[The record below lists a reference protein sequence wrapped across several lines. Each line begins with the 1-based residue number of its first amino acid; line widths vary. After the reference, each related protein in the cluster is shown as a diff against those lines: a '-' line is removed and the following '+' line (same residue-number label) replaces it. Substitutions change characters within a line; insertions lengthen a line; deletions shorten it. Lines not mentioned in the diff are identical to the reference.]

1 MLLTPEGRVAYKPT
15 LPINYHEKEAGI
27 FKKRASKYYP
37 LPTAHFLENI
47 FYAGRPP
54 LREATPESH
63 LNEDFQGALDE
74 AVLLGNF
81 FCERYYHWLIECLP
95 QLLFL
100 QEEDLVSTV
109 LIPDDAHAPF
119 IRSSLA
125 LLGVEAICCV
135 KPPHFVT
142 INTLIRPVSFSNDS
156 LPNPLYLQK
165 LREQL
170 VGKGRKAW
178 QPGEQALGERFY
190 IKRVD
195 SKKRK
200 LLNETALIERLHR
213 YGFEIISPEEL
224 RFEDTL
230 NRFKKAQFIVGQHGG
245 GLSNMLFMPQ
255 GSKVLEIGMKEC
267 YPLHYFHLASVL
279 KHRYF
284 YFLEVEVAAG
294 GEGYLNR
301 FPHDLDFTVDL
312 DKFEIALE
320 EML

>member
-1 MLLTPEGRVAYKPT
+1 MAYKPT
-15 LPINYHEKEAGI
+15 LPINYHEQEAGL
-27 FKKRASKYYP
+27 FKKSASKYYP

-63 LNEDFQGALDE
+63 LNDDFQTALDE

-81 FCERYYHWLIECLP
+81 FCDRYYHWLIECLP
-95 QLLFL
+95 QLVFL
-100 QEEDLVSTV
+100 KEEDLVSTV
-109 LIPDDAHAPF
+109 LIPDDTHAPF

-178 QPGEQALGERFY
+178 QPGEQALGGRFY

-195 SKKRK
+195 SKQRK
-200 LLNETALIERLHR
+200 LLNEAALIERLHA

-224 RFEDTL
+224 SFEDTL
-230 NRFKKAQFIVGQHGG
+230 NRFKKAQFIIGQHGG

-255 GSKVLEIGMKEC
+255 GSTVLEIGIGAF

-284 YFLEVEVAAG
+284 YFLEVEVDPG
-294 GEGYLNR
+294 GEGCPDRVL
-301 FPHDLDFTVDL
+301 HDLDYEVPLDQFEMTVQ
-312 DKFEIALE
+312 A
-320 EML
+320 MLGGL